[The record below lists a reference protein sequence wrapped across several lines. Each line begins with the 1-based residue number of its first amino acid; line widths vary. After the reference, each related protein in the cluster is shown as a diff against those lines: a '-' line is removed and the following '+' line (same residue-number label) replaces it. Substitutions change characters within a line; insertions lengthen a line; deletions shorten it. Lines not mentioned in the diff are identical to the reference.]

1 MKEIEYIVG
10 IYNFFNPF
18 PEDEQESYFYLLYLL
33 DEKGI
38 LEREAALKIFKDH
51 YNSDEIAGLKT
62 PLNTIGPFV
71 SLEKLNQYAFALCE
85 ELNASKIS
93 LLSVQEYNSLLEY
106 GQQASD
112 FHRDLIEKGNVLEN
126 IERKQ
131 KSFLS
136 RFFKG

>member
-1 MKEIEYIVG
+1 MKEIEYVVG

-18 PEDEQESYFYLLYLL
+18 PEDEQESYYYLLYLL

-38 LEREAALKIFKDH
+38 LEREVALQIFKEH
-51 YNSDEIAGLKT
+51 YSSVEIAGLKT
-62 PLNTIGPFV
+62 PSNTIGPFLT
-71 SLEKLNQYAFALCE
+71 LEKLNQYAFALCE

-112 FHRDLIEKGNVLEN
+112 FLRDLLEKGNVLEN